1 MEVLLISWTLQSSL
15 ISVILGNSMEL
26 LEDKMRVWVDS
37 AKFVKPN
44 SGVYVLY
51 NRNRDP
57 IYIGETDSLEK
68 TFETYVDTEFEGNE
82 CKQKTSFY
90 QRIFAENPKE
100 LQLQLIEQFKN
111 ESGKLPICNS
121 KIELETH

>member
-1 MEVLLISWTLQSSL
+1 MISSSLQSSL
-15 ISVILGNSMEL
+15 ISVILCNNMEL

-90 QRIFAENPKE
+90 QRVFAENPKE

>member
-1 MEVLLISWTLQSSL
+1 
-15 ISVILGNSMEL
+15 MEL

-90 QRIFAENPKE
+90 QRVFAENPKE

-121 KIELETH
+121 KIELETR